1 MGSSMESQYVILMHG
16 AFDLPHK
23 ELQRGL
29 ECVKGYDLNYIWRK
43 TLQNL
48 LTSKVRKQ
56 WNRAL
61 QYNDEDHTV

>member
-1 MGSSMESQYVILMHG
+1 MHG

-29 ECVKGYDLNYIWRK
+29 ECVKGYDPNYIWRK